1 MAQDFRSGVMEEL
14 ETRVGSSAR
23 AHIMRNDDRQLTGH
37 TRRKDRA
44 DRATTETV
52 LDPRTWKVPIIL

>member
-1 MAQDFRSGVMEEL
+1 MEHEFRSGVMEEL

-23 AHIMRNDDRQLTGH
+23 ANITRNDNRQLTGH

-52 LDPRTWKVPIIL
+52 LDPRTWKV